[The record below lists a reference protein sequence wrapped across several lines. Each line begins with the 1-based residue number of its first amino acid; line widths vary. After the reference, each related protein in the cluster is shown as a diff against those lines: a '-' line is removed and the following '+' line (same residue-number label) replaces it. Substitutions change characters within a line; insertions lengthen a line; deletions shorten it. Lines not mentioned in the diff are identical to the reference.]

1 MEAIQFS
8 IEVII
13 RVIVKTVKA
22 KIKSFKTDKLV
33 GKVKDEFSGLK
44 SASFVGIKGY
54 TNSVGEV
61 SNHVVLTNFSY
72 GNAVKKDLKKL
83 KLATE
88 KDKQNIADKSG
99 LSLELINQAI
109 EKLSESFIKNQN
121 AETQSNQSKAQNEAY
136 IKINSAM
143 KIHKETKQLYIYA
156 LAVHKEVIQEA
167 PEEIDS
173 KTGKKKE
180 VNSRPLTLA
189 QNAVKKYF
197 NFSTAKYRQFIVSPE
212 TLSGVNIN
220 GESFALN

>member
-109 EKLSESFIKNQN
+109 DKLSQSFINNQN
-121 AETQSNQSKAQNEAY
+121 AETQSNQSKAQSEAY

-143 KIHKETKQLYIYA
+143 KLHKETKQLYIYA
-156 LAVHKEVIQEA
+156 LAVSKEVIEPA
-167 PEEIDS
+167 TEE
-173 KTGKKKE
+173 KKP

-197 NFSTAKYRQFIVSPE
+197 NFSTAKYRQFIVNPD

-220 GESFALN
+220 GESFVLS